1 MAETLDSLQKS
12 LNVIQAGNA
21 AIAQDLQT
29 ISDRQKKLTEGLK
42 KVATAGSAARNE
54 LQDLANQAEEIA
66 KSVAQ
71 TTQKA
76 EQAAHPAHAGQG
88 LPGQGRP
95 DQGLPGSPGHPDQG
109 LPPSPGHPSQGLP
122 NAPAKPDQ
130 GLPPTGQPKK

>member
-42 KVATAGSAARNE
+42 KVATAGSAARSE

-76 EQAAHPAHAGQG
+76 QQAAHPATA
-88 LPGQGRP
+88 
-95 DQGLPGSPGHPDQG
+95 DQGLPG
-109 LPPSPGHPSQGLP
+109 SPGHPSQGLP